1 MGSGIKRAA
10 KAVGRAMKSKKFWMV
25 VGISAAVFLTAG
37 AAVGGMANLPGILGT
52 IGGKLPSVVQSV
64 SAAIGKAGS
73 AMGLPVLGKGA
84 AASAAAANAPIAV
97 MGKTAAEAAAI
108 TGGLGPA
115 GLGAGTTAATAA
127 TATTGLGAGLK
138 GIFTNPYVAA
148 TIIGKGIEGAG
159 AGILAQQHQ
168 SAAER
173 RAENLGKFYSKVGPI
188 ERENWSGLWTNGVH
202 KPDGSQARSPSGQKS
217 ATPGTQS
224 SGVTS
229 TNAASITSPSSKLS
243 SLATSAEEILEDDRR
258 KRHGIDGQS
267 A

>member
-1 MGSGIKRAA
+1 
-10 KAVGRAMKSKKFWMV
+10 MKSKKFWMV
-25 VGISAAVFLTAG
+25 VGIASAVFLTAG
-37 AAVGGMANLPGILGT
+37 AAVGGLANLPGILGT

-108 TGGLGPA
+108 TSGLGPA
-115 GLGAGTTAATAA
+115 TVGVGTTAA

-159 AGILAQQHQ
+159 AGIMAQQHQ

-173 RAENLGKFYSKVGPI
+173 RADNLGKYYSKVGPVD
-188 ERENWSGLWTNGVH
+188 RENWSGLWTNGVH

-217 ATPGTQS
+217 ATPGTRPD
-224 SGVTS
+224 GVTS